1 MNLDSLFYIPEK
13 SWYELQG
20 WAKLAHDEDKN
31 EISGLMTAIPQEDGR
46 YKLSDVEILKQEN
59 TGSNTTLDGDAVSEY
74 KMKYAM
80 KYKNK
85 DMKFV
90 WWHSHHTMDAFWSGT
105 DLKEI
110 DAWENDSFSLALV
123 INLREEYK
131 FRVSVWKAGGLE
143 INQHYDIPLSIERKA
158 KTKITDKMKTL
169 YEELCDSPT
178 ITHYGGWNRGRQ
190 MGINYNNHAMNVKQ
204 REESLNLESAYT
216 QTIEKL
222 DNLNDAFMDSSLN
235 FNQLKKEYK
244 KVNTTLKEKSI
255 PFKCILPDGTKE
267 NWMEYIM
274 VTTSDEMVEF
284 ENDAIKDK
292 CQHQYLWGGY
302 GYGGYQ

>member
-31 EISGLMTAIPQEDGR
+31 EISGLMTAIPDEDGR
-46 YKLSDVEILKQEN
+46 YKLSNVKILKQEN
-59 TGSNTTLDGDAVSEY
+59 TGSNTTLDGDAVAEY

-105 DLKEI
+105 DLKEL

-131 FRVSVWKAGGLE
+131 FRISVWKAGGLSISE
-143 INQHYDIPLSIERKA
+143 HYDTSLTIERGA
-158 KTKITDKMKTL
+158 KTKVTDKMKTL
-169 YEELCDSPT
+169 YEELCASPT
-178 ITHYGGWNRGRQ
+178 ITHYNGFNRGRQ
-190 MGINYNNHAMNVKQ
+190 MGISYNNHAMNVKQ
-204 REESLNLESAYT
+204 REETLSLEAAYT

-222 DNLNDAFMDSSLN
+222 DNLNDAFMDGSLS
-235 FNQLKKEYK
+235 FTELKKEYK
-244 KVNTTLKEKSI
+244 KVNTTLKEKSV
-255 PFKCILPDGTKE
+255 PFKTILPEGTKE

-274 VTTSDEMVEF
+274 VTTSDEMIAF
-284 ENDAIKDK
+284 KDENVKTR
-292 CQHQYLWGGY
+292 CQNEYLWGGY